1 MSRFKFNPNT
11 TRYSAIN
18 ALGLVKASKLA
29 YDEEEEIKAKI
40 QKWGF
45 NRLRFFD
52 KEETQAFMIANEEMI
67 LTAFRGTEPTHL
79 KDWMTDVDIELK
91 QGPGGN
97 VHDGFQRALN
107 HVWQGILE
115 SLEVFQTEAQSLWF
129 TGHSLGGALATL
141 AVARL
146 REEDRPV
153 HGLYT
158 FGQPRVGDREF
169 AKNFNIDF
177 KTQAFRFVNNND
189 VVTRVPLRLMGY
201 SHIGTFLYMDSR
213 GKLHQDIHYWNKF
226 LDRLQGR
233 IDDFLV
239 PGTEGMKD
247 HFMNRYE
254 TNLER
259 NARLGG
265 VPLSRMRNAARAFRC
280 RLFDRWS
287 GSPPK

>member
-1 MSRFKFNPNT
+1 MSNFQFNPNI

-29 YDEEEEIKAKI
+29 YDKEEEIKAEI

-45 NRLRFFD
+45 GRFRFFD
-52 KEETQAFMIANEEMI
+52 KEETQAFMIANDEMI
-67 LTAFRGTEPTHL
+67 LTAFRGTEPTNL
-79 KDWMTDVDIELK
+79 KDWMTDADIELK
-91 QGPGGN
+91 PGPGGN

-115 SLEVFQTEAQSLWF
+115 SIEVFQTEAQSLWF

-141 AVARL
+141 AVAML
-146 REEDRPV
+146 RQEDRPV

-177 KTQAFRFVNNND
+177 KSQAFRFVNNND
-189 VVTRVPLRLMGY
+189 VVTRIPPRLMEY
-201 SHIGTFLYMDSR
+201 SHVGTFLYMDTK
-213 GKLHQDIHYWNKF
+213 GKLHKDIHYWNKF

-233 IDDFLV
+233 VDDFLV
-239 PGTEGMKD
+239 PGIDGMKD
-247 HFMNRYE
+247 HFMDRYE
-254 TNLER
+254 KNLEKD
-259 NARLGG
+259 ARF
-265 VPLSRMRNAARAFRC
+265 SRMTFRC
-280 RLFDRWS
+280 KLFDRW
-287 GSPPK
+287 K